1 MLRVNGFYGHVKSND
16 FRSLVMFSGFI
27 LAIQLAIATVM
38 VLPLLF
44 FDAKHVPLWNLTG
57 YFTRYGIYIMLISIV
72 LFGMQFILYEQA
84 TRASSRFYYVNRRTH
99 PRIVNLVEQQAI
111 AAGLPLPKVALIDTP
126 ARNAFACGIMASSAV
141 VVVTRGLAE
150 ALDDDELKAV
160 IAHEIAHIANGDIR
174 LMAAANIMMRNLL
187 TVQRVNPLLVNS
199 NKKVLMMVVLPP
211 FLMLVLFAGFI
222 NHFATMCAR
231 ASRLLISS
239 SREFIADA
247 EAVRLTHNPA
257 ALISA
262 LRKIEGR
269 SLVDGIDPDVD
280 SMMIDGASEGAMA
293 THPTISERV
302 AILTR
307 LSGSMAFDL
316 GMRKDTRPTAY
327 EAVDRGRGFGRKGL
341 PAGATASVA
350 TPASAPSPW
359 TPPEPQYSPRPWEDV
374 APPQRTLPKRTS
386 TSAGGG
392 IFDRIKEDSDRNIF
406 GMLPEHVR
414 TLRFGCLGLI
424 LLQVGCV
431 GLVSY
436 ATRSITPSKVEEVAS
451 RIDRDKWRETGK
463 GRYERRRDAERYEKR
478 RENGEIAS
486 AFE

>member
-27 LAIQLAIATVM
+27 LAFQLAAATVM
-38 VLPLLF
+38 VVPLLF
-44 FDAKHVPLWNLTG
+44 FDGGHVPLWNLGG
-57 YFTRYGIYIMLISIV
+57 YFTRYGIYIMLISITV
-72 LFGMQFILYEQA
+72 FGMQFMLYEQA
-84 TRASSRFYYVNRRTH
+84 TRASSRFYYIDRRTH
-99 PRIVNLVEQQAI
+99 PRVVNLVEQQAI
-111 AAGLPLPKVALIDTP
+111 AAGLPMPKVAMIDSH
-126 ARNAFACGIMASSAV
+126 ARNAFACGITAANSV

-187 TVQRVNPLLVNS
+187 YVQRINPLRVNS

-211 FLMLVLFAGFI
+211 FLMLVMFAGFV
-222 NHFATMCAR
+222 NHVATMCAR

-239 SREFIADA
+239 SREFVADA

-269 SLVDGIDPDVD
+269 SLVDGIDPEAD

-293 THPTISERV
+293 THPSITERIAV
-302 AILTR
+302 LTR
-307 LSGSMAFDL
+307 LSGSMAFDI
-316 GMRKDTRPTAY
+316 GVRKDTRPI
-327 EAVDRGRGFGRKGL
+327 AVQPAERGRGFGRKGM
-341 PAGATASVA
+341 AVGAANPLSPIGRPSST
-350 TPASAPSPW
+350 PSPW
-359 TPPEPQYSPRPWEDV
+359 AAEPLLATRPWEQSGP
-374 APPQRTLPKRTS
+374 ALPS
-386 TSAGGG
+386 SSPSSSGGGG

-414 TLRFGCLGLI
+414 TLRFGCLGLV
-424 LLQVGCV
+424 LLQFGCV
-431 GLVSY
+431 GLVTY
-436 ATRSITPSKVEEVAS
+436 ASRSVTPAAIEEVGS
-451 RIDRDKWRETGK
+451 RIDRDEWRQTSE
-463 GRYERRRDAERYEKR
+463 GRYERREKS
-478 RENGEIAS
+478 EVAS